1 MCLVNYPNL
10 DWMGRQAVLV
20 AEAEEEA
27 LRLYEMDML
36 WMLVKAKYNGDF
48 PQPSKFVKRGYQ
60 KKAPETAEE
69 IKQHIL
75 DRLKE

>member
-1 MCLVNYPNL
+1 MSLVNYPNL

-27 LRLYEMDML
+27 LRLYGMDML

-48 PQPSKFVKRGYQ
+48 PQPSKFVKRGY
-60 KKAPETAEE
+60 KKKPLQSAEE
-69 IKQHIL
+69 IKQYIL
-75 DRLKE
+75 DKLK

>member
-27 LRLYEMDML
+27 LRLYGMDML

-48 PQPSKFVKRGYQ
+48 PQPSKFVKRGY
-60 KKAPETAEE
+60 KKKPLLSAEE
-69 IKQHIL
+69 IKQYIL
-75 DRLKE
+75 DKLK